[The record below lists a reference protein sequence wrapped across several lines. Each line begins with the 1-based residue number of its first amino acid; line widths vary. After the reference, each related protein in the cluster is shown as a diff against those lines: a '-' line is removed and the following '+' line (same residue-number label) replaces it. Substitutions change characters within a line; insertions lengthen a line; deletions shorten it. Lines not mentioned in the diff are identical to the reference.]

1 MHKDYKDINPKYHL
15 FSGVVLHDNI
25 SVEKA
30 IDFYVQKEKKIPL
43 NTTIFLNYL
52 DRKFVTEN
60 KLLQN
65 HKVFYLRFKRE
76 MIDIFRKKIDATNI
90 LFGVAGIS
98 TMPIQ
103 LALYMGFKN
112 IYLLG
117 IDHRA
122 HKEMPTVRFYDQK
135 ESVVDALTSKKD
147 ELFIR
152 ETSWRCFVNLLDE
165 YRILRVFL
173 ESRGIKIYNA
183 TKGGILE
190 LFPRVDFDSLW

>member
-1 MHKDYKDINPKYHL
+1 M
-15 FSGVVLHDNI
+15 
-25 SVEKA
+25 
-30 IDFYVQKEKKIPL
+30 
-43 NTTIFLNYL
+43 NYL
-52 DRKFVTEN
+52 DNKFVTEN

-117 IDHRA
+117 IDHRG
-122 HKEMPTVRFYDQK
+122 HKGKVHFYDQN
-135 ESVVDALTSKKD
+135 ESVVDSLISKKD

-152 ETSWRCFVNLLDE
+152 EMGWRYFFSLLDE
-165 YRILRVFL
+165 YRILRSFS

-190 LFPRVDFDSLW
+190 VFPRVDFNSLW